1 MTFPLVQSR
10 TVFHIKVLG
19 VVVDDDIRLDLVAA
33 FVVLVLLHYA
43 HVLRGSCLFG
53 PVWVVGDVLAVGGDL
68 LPRVELLVAIE
79 VAEKDLGAAVGVIV
93 SDLDLEQLAL
103 GPSCQLRNKGTKF
116 ETEPTTKT
124 ETNI

>member
-1 MTFPLVQSR
+1 MQTPAKKTLACCGLTLSNTPAV
-10 TVFHIKVLG
+10 G
-19 VVVDDDIRLDLVAA
+19 
-33 FVVLVLLHYA
+33 
-43 HVLRGSCLFG
+43 
-53 PVWVVGDVLAVGGDL
+53 GDVLAVGGDL

-124 ETNI
+124 ETNV